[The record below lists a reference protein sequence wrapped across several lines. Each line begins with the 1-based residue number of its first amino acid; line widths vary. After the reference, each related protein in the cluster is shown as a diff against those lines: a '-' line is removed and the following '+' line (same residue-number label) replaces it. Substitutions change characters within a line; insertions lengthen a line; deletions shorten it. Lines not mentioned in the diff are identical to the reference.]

1 MTLCSPVRWFNPRDK
16 RDRRLLSGK
25 RNFGRVIKG
34 ENGQKV
40 VNVLCSESRK
50 LDQLV
55 CAALIT
61 TIPSINGRSRFSFQ
75 NRNPEVLGVSSVF
88 FSERGGGGRRR
99 RVDAT
104 LILLAFNEI
113 VTFLTGQV
121 IIVIW
126 IGSLS
131 HISQVVFD
139 KI

>member
-25 RNFGRVIKG
+25 RNFGRVIKD

-88 FSERGGGGRRR
+88 FSERGGGGERRG
-99 RVDAT
+99 DAT
-104 LILLAFNEI
+104 LILLAFNEF

>member
-61 TIPSINGRSRFSFQ
+61 TIPSINGRSRFPSKIEILRCWECPVSFF
-75 NRNPEVLGVSSVF
+75 R
-88 FSERGGGGRRR
+88 SEGGGEGR

-104 LILLAFNEI
+104 LILLAFNEF

-131 HISQVVFD
+131 HFSQVVFD

>member
-25 RNFGRVIKG
+25 RNFGRVIKD

-61 TIPSINGRSRFSFQ
+61 TIPSINGRSRFPSKIEILRCWECPVSFF
-75 NRNPEVLGVSSVF
+75 R
-88 FSERGGGGRRR
+88 SEGGGGGEGEEEESGCYINLASLQ
-99 RVDAT
+99 RVRD
-104 LILLAFNEI
+104 
-113 VTFLTGQV
+113 
-121 IIVIW
+121 
-126 IGSLS
+126 
-131 HISQVVFD
+131 VFD
-139 KI
+139 WPSNNCHLDWLSFTYFTSGV

>member
-1 MTLCSPVRWFNPRDK
+1 M
-16 RDRRLLSGK
+16 
-25 RNFGRVIKG
+25 
-34 ENGQKV
+34 
-40 VNVLCSESRK
+40 NVLCSESRK

-88 FSERGGGGRRR
+88 FSERGGGGGR

-104 LILLAFNEI
+104 LILLAFNEF

-131 HISQVVFD
+131 HFSQVVFD

>member
-88 FSERGGGGRRR
+88 FSERGGGEEEEESGCY
-99 RVDAT
+99 
-104 LILLAFNEI
+104 INLA
-113 VTFLTGQV
+113 
-121 IIVIW
+121 
-126 IGSLS
+126 SL
-131 HISQVVFD
+131 QRDRDVFD
-139 KI
+139 WPSNNCHLDWLSFTYFTSGV

>member
-16 RDRRLLSGK
+16 RDKRLLSGK

-61 TIPSINGRSRFSFQ
+61 TIPSINGRFRFPSKIEILRCWEYPVSFF
-75 NRNPEVLGVSSVF
+75 R
-88 FSERGGGGRRR
+88 SEGGR

-104 LILLAFNEI
+104 LILLAFNEF

-131 HISQVVFD
+131 HFSQVVFD

>member
-16 RDRRLLSGK
+16 RDKRLLSGK

-61 TIPSINGRSRFSFQ
+61 TIPSINGRSRFPSKIEILRCWECPVSFF
-75 NRNPEVLGVSSVF
+75 R
-88 FSERGGGGRRR
+88 SEGGGRGR

-104 LILLAFNEI
+104 LILLAFNEF

-131 HISQVVFD
+131 QVVFD

>member
-1 MTLCSPVRWFNPRDK
+1 MTLCSPVRWFNPREK

-61 TIPSINGRSRFSFQ
+61 TIPSINGRSRFPSKIEIL
-75 NRNPEVLGVSSVF
+75 RCWECPVF
-88 FSERGGGGRRR
+88 FFGARGGGRRR

-126 IGSLS
+126 IDSLS

>member
-61 TIPSINGRSRFSFQ
+61 TIPSINGRSRFPSKIEILRCWECPVSFF
-75 NRNPEVLGVSSVF
+75 R
-88 FSERGGGGRRR
+88 SEGGGEGKESGCYINLASLQ
-99 RVDAT
+99 RVRD
-104 LILLAFNEI
+104 
-113 VTFLTGQV
+113 
-121 IIVIW
+121 
-126 IGSLS
+126 
-131 HISQVVFD
+131 VFD
-139 KI
+139 WPSNNCHLDWLSFTYFTSGV

>member
-1 MTLCSPVRWFNPRDK
+1 M
-16 RDRRLLSGK
+16 
-25 RNFGRVIKG
+25 
-34 ENGQKV
+34 
-40 VNVLCSESRK
+40 NVLCSESRK

-88 FSERGGGGRRR
+88 FSERGGGER

-104 LILLAFNEI
+104 LILLAFNEF

-131 HISQVVFD
+131 HFSQVVFD

>member
-1 MTLCSPVRWFNPRDK
+1 M
-16 RDRRLLSGK
+16 
-25 RNFGRVIKG
+25 
-34 ENGQKV
+34 
-40 VNVLCSESRK
+40 NVLCSESRK

-88 FSERGGGGRRR
+88 FSERGGGGERRR

>member
-61 TIPSINGRSRFSFQ
+61 TIPSINGRSRFPSKIEILRCWECPVSFF
-75 NRNPEVLGVSSVF
+75 R
-88 FSERGGGGRRR
+88 SEGGGGGGRG
-99 RVDAT
+99 DAT
-104 LILLAFNEI
+104 LILLAFNEF

>member
-1 MTLCSPVRWFNPRDK
+1 MTLCSPVRWFNPREK

-75 NRNPEVLGVSSVF
+75 NRSPEVLGVSSVVF
-88 FSERGGGGRRR
+88 FSERGGGGER
-99 RVDAT
+99 RVDAA
-104 LILLAFNEI
+104 LILLAFNEF

>member
-75 NRNPEVLGVSSVF
+75 NRNPEVLCPVSF
-88 FSERGGGGRRR
+88 FRSEGGGER

-104 LILLAFNEI
+104 LILLAFNEF

>member
-1 MTLCSPVRWFNPRDK
+1 M
-16 RDRRLLSGK
+16 
-25 RNFGRVIKG
+25 
-34 ENGQKV
+34 
-40 VNVLCSESRK
+40 NVLCSESRK

-61 TIPSINGRSRFSFQ
+61 TIPSINGRSRFPSKIEILRCWECPVSFF
-75 NRNPEVLGVSSVF
+75 RS
-88 FSERGGGGRRR
+88 GGGGGGGAGGGGGGGGGGRR

-126 IGSLS
+126 IDSLS

>member
-50 LDQLV
+50 LDQFV

-61 TIPSINGRSRFSFQ
+61 TIPSINGRSRFPSKIEILRCWECPVSFF
-75 NRNPEVLGVSSVF
+75 R
-88 FSERGGGGRRR
+88 SEGGEGEESGCYINLASLQ
-99 RVDAT
+99 RVRD
-104 LILLAFNEI
+104 
-113 VTFLTGQV
+113 
-121 IIVIW
+121 
-126 IGSLS
+126 
-131 HISQVVFD
+131 VFD
-139 KI
+139 WPSNNCHLYWLSFTYFTSGV

>member
-61 TIPSINGRSRFSFQ
+61 TIPSINGRSRFPSKIEILRCWECPVSFF
-75 NRNPEVLGVSSVF
+75 R
-88 FSERGGGGRRR
+88 SEGGGGGGEWGGGEWM
-99 RVDAT
+99 
-104 LILLAFNEI
+104 L
-113 VTFLTGQV
+113 
-121 IIVIW
+121 
-126 IGSLS
+126 
-131 HISQVVFD
+131 H
-139 KI
+139 

>member
-61 TIPSINGRSRFSFQ
+61 TIPSINGRSRFPSKIEILRCWECPVSF
-75 NRNPEVLGVSSVF
+75 F
-88 FSERGGGGRRR
+88 WSEGGGGEEESGCY
-99 RVDAT
+99 
-104 LILLAFNEI
+104 INLA
-113 VTFLTGQV
+113 
-121 IIVIW
+121 
-126 IGSLS
+126 SL
-131 HISQVVFD
+131 QRDRDVFD
-139 KI
+139 WPSNNCHLDWLSFTYFTSGV

>member
-61 TIPSINGRSRFSFQ
+61 TIPSINGRSRFPSKIEILRCWECPVSFF
-75 NRNPEVLGVSSVF
+75 R
-88 FSERGGGGRRR
+88 SEGGGRRRR

-104 LILLAFNEI
+104 LILLAFNEF